1 MIVCVCVV
9 LFYAVTLSEGQ
20 KTVYTQITQIHAI
33 TFACTKV
40 RTKKYQI
47 LETDLAGPK
56 RLINDNNKDYGNDND
71 NNDGNQFYVK
81 TTDGK

>member
-33 TFACTKV
+33 TFACTIV
-40 RTKKYQI
+40 RTKKI
-47 LETDLAGPK
+47 PNIRNGSSWTKTL
-56 RLINDNNKDYGNDND
+56 NDNNKDYGNDND

-81 TTDGK
+81 MNDGK